1 MPLELN
7 MFQCLV
13 YVLWNPWRHRS
24 IILRIWDATAHRP
37 RLLLPKAFI
46 KERLH
51 IDAQIQPL
59 VPFDWTIRYPCMHLV
74 NYYVFCSIHKHKS
87 ASVLIFFSEN
97 KDTYIALI
105 SNLQFHRELLPTPE
119 IHLYD
124 EVSVDDVQF
133 SLRAV
138 RLIGGEWQ
146 LVPIDKVNISF
157 DRAVEV
163 LLQIARAYLLV
174 FVCRTCS
181 SHHWETLLGVGACI
195 FIQIIAHY
203 LKQLGVQ
210 YTVCTWCYEIMNSY
224 RRCCCI

>member
-1 MPLELN
+1 
-7 MFQCLV
+7 
-13 YVLWNPWRHRS
+13 
-24 IILRIWDATAHRP
+24 
-37 RLLLPKAFI
+37 
-46 KERLH
+46 
-51 IDAQIQPL
+51 
-59 VPFDWTIRYPCMHLV
+59 MHLV

-87 ASVLIFFSEN
+87 ASVLILLSLYI
-97 KDTYIALI
+97 DTYIALI
-105 SNLQFHRELLPTPE
+105 SNLQFHRELLPTAE

-124 EVSVDDVQF
+124 EVPVDDVQF
-133 SLRAV
+133 ALRAV
-138 RLIGGEWQ
+138 RLVGGEWQ

-174 FVCRTCS
+174 FICRTCS
-181 SHHWETLLGVGACI
+181 SHHWETLLGVSAFLNVNI
-195 FIQIIAHY
+195 YWDY